1 MKLHW
6 IFSRYLAPAD
16 DGADLGG
23 GAVDRG
29 DDFTPTG
36 ADAPKGAA
44 PEVKI
49 TAEDLDKVPK
59 TKVKAEAPAPED
71 DDVDP
76 DDPDADDEPKAD
88 KKLKKDTRIPLARHK
103 EILARERTQ
112 REALERQLAQTKQA
126 ETIAATNEQL
136 TAAEN
141 KLLALE
147 KEHAKLIND
156 GEYDKAA
163 AKMGEI
169 RLTERGINESRTTF
183 AIQAAEARAYERV
196 QYDTTVERLEAA
208 YPALNEDHDDFDSD
222 LMAEVVELRDGFVA
236 TGKYT
241 RAQAIKKAAETLMG
255 VKTVRQQAAVNT
267 EVRVDKDAVAKAAAA
282 ERAATQRAKN
292 GKVAATQ
299 PPSTAQVGADHDKL
313 GGQVT
318 AEAVIKMKHEDFVKL
333 PDAELARLRGDEL

>member
-6 IFSRYLAPAD
+6 IFHRYLRPAD
-16 DGADLGG
+16 DGSDLGG
-23 GAVDRG
+23 GGGVDRG

-36 ADAPKGAA
+36 PDAPKGAA
-44 PEVKI
+44 PEVKV
-49 TAEDLDKVPK
+49 TAEDLTKVPK
-59 TKVKAEAPAPED
+59 TQAAAEAPGDED
-71 DDVDP
+71 DIDP
-76 DDPDADDEPKAD
+76 DDPDADKDTKKARR
-88 KKLKKDTRIPLARHK
+88 DTRIPLARHK
-103 EILARERTQ
+103 EILAKERTQ

-169 RLTERGINESRTTF
+169 RLTERGITESRTTF

-208 YPALNEDHDDFDSD
+208 YPELNEDHDDFDSD

-236 TGKYT
+236 TGKYS

-255 VKTVRQQAAVNT
+255 VKTVRQKAAVDT
-267 EVRVDKDAVAKAAAA
+267 EVRVDKEAVAKAAAA

-292 GKVAATQ
+292 GKVAAAQ
-299 PPSTAQVGADHDKL
+299 PPSTAKVGADHDKM
-313 GGQVT
+313 GGQIT
-318 AEAVIKMKHEDFVKL
+318 AEAAIKLKHEDFIKL
-333 PDAELARLRGDEL
+333 PEADLARLRGDEL